1 VCRLS
6 TNSQVRSSVADTAL
20 VPAGWP
26 ASLANGGHGDSSSFS
41 ARQIDHRPGRPW
53 VACSSTCGWMP
64 KALRTIRPMAQATV
78 AFGRKPGPNAPP
90 AVLKPRSC
98 LIGPLTT
105 IIGAGPLVD
114 CQPPPRAARSRISA
128 SKAASTTGKYS
139 GRQPAM
145 AALTAAR
152 YTVQSRPTCSRVPMT
167 SSGSLPVAARNAST
181 RGW

>member
-1 VCRLS
+1 
-6 TNSQVRSSVADTAL
+6 VRADAERVADDEADG
-20 VPAGWP
+20 AG
-26 ASLANGGHGDSSSFS
+26 
-41 ARQIDHRPGRPW
+41 
-53 VACSSTCGWMP
+53 
-64 KALRTIRPMAQATV
+64 KV

-90 AVLKPRSC
+90 AVLKPSSC
-98 LIGPLTT
+98 RTGPLTT

-152 YTVQSRPTCSRVPMT
+152 
-167 SSGSLPVAARNAST
+167 
-181 RGW
+181 